1 MGYGYKDRRM
11 DKEKKFFRMVLIMRA
26 ISLTES
32 KQDKEHFNGK
42 MVQNMKVDLWIIYFV
57 DMVRWNIQMEGNMKE
72 IF

>member
-1 MGYGYKDRRM
+1 MVYGYKDRKM
-11 DKEKKFFRMVLIMRA
+11 DKEKKFFQMVHIMRA

-32 KQDKEHFNGK
+32 KQDKEYFNGK
-42 MVQNMKVDLWIIYFV
+42 MELNMKVDLWIIYFV